1 MNPLTRLRDLAGGSL
16 DAIGAALSEVP
27 RYLNHDSHRIAV
39 TGLQR
44 AGKTVFVTSLAH
56 ALLHAA
62 NASQEAFPFFP
73 WRGQV
78 LDVTVGDIPGIP
90 RFPYR
95 ERLDHLLAETSKWP
109 ERTTGLSG
117 LRVRIH
123 YTPTGAVT
131 RRMLSRA
138 TLDLDLI
145 DYPGEWL
152 LDLPM
157 LSQSYWDWSVQM
169 EELANAGS
177 RSALS
182 KSWQEQ
188 AKNLDPNAKEDPAEL
203 SRIGALYLDYI
214 RQCRERNLYYVQP
227 GRFLESVSHDYFSR

>member
-95 ERLDHLLAETSKWP
+95 ERLGDLLAETPKWP

-117 LRVRIH
+117 L
-123 YTPTGAVT
+123 
-131 RRMLSRA
+131 
-138 TLDLDLI
+138 
-145 DYPGEWL
+145 
-152 LDLPM
+152 
-157 LSQSYWDWSVQM
+157 
-169 EELANAGS
+169 
-177 RSALS
+177 
-182 KSWQEQ
+182 
-188 AKNLDPNAKEDPAEL
+188 
-203 SRIGALYLDYI
+203 
-214 RQCRERNLYYVQP
+214 
-227 GRFLESVSHDYFSR
+227 